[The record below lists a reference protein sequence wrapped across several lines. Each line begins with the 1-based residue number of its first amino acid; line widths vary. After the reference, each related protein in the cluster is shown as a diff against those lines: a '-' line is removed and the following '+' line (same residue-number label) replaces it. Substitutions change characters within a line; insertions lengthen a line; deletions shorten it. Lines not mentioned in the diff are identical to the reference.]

1 MTNGRRLWLIIGV
14 AVALIISIFFCVYHQ
29 HTRYER
35 AYARLKP
42 GTTKAEVLRQFG
54 KPQEITECTHA
65 APSWDD
71 EPVDEKSVRCVEEFR
86 YFSRMRI
93 GAWIVG
99 FDADG
104 VARTKHYESSP

>member
-1 MTNGRRLWLIIGV
+1 MNHRRRLWLTIGI
-14 AVALIISIFFCVYHQ
+14 ALVLIVSISFCAHRQY
-29 HTRYER
+29 TRYER
-35 AYARLKP
+35 AYARLTP

-54 KPQEITECTHA
+54 KPQEITKCTYV
-65 APSWDD
+65 PSWDD
-71 EPVDEKSVRCVEEFR
+71 EPVDEKSVKCVEEFR

-104 VARTKHYESSP
+104 IARTKYYSSSP